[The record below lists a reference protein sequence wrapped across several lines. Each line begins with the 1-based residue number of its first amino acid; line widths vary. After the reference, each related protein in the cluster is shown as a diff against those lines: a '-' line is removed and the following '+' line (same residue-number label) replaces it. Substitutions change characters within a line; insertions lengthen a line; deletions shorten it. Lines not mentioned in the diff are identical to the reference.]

1 MKQPTRNYLCHIMCG
16 AHTHQKVF
24 VSQSLL
30 SSSTSPRALLLLLV
44 SICRLFVF
52 LTRRDKSHLF
62 SGTSEAAQCASV
74 SVHFTQFWDYDITQC
89 RLESKLNTVLKRS
102 QIVSQTVSFRWWQH
116 KTVFTEVATF
126 GGMGNSRLSSH
137 HSSLSLSLLYL
148 SLLSNK

>member
-1 MKQPTRNYLCHIMCG
+1 MPHHVWSSHTSKSVCFTVPPLILHI
-16 AHTHQKVF
+16 
-24 VSQSLL
+24 
-30 SSSTSPRALLLLLV
+30 PRALLLLLV

-126 GGMGNSRLSSH
+126 GGMGIQGYH
-137 HSSLSLSLLYL
+137 HIIPLSLSLIPFPAL
-148 SLLSNK
+148 

>member
-102 QIVSQTVSFRWWQH
+102 QIVSQTVSP
-116 KTVFTEVATF
+116 F
-126 GGMGNSRLSSH
+126 GGGNTRQFSQRWPRLVEWEFKVIITSF
-137 HSSLSLSLLYL
+137 LSLSLLYL